1 MLRLVVVIRVVVVVM
16 VVVVV
21 VLCSQVFVCVTRVTA
36 YCLLPACPGRGGEGG
51 SVAILLLPSTE
62 QTVRWL
68 GARRRHVDQL
78 ELDQQREVIGRYVRM
93 GASDHLVV
101 PQPLG
106 RDRPEQPER
115 HHALLRVEYVVD
127 NTFKF
132 ECIICIWHY
141 IFTVR

>member
-1 MLRLVVVIRVVVVVM
+1 MGAWP
-16 VVVVV
+16 
-21 VLCSQVFVCVTRVTA
+21 C
-36 YCLLPACPGRGGEGG
+36 
-51 SVAILLLPSTE
+51 LLLPSTE
-62 QTVRWL
+62 QSVRWL

-78 ELDQQREVIGRYVRM
+78 ELDEQREVIGRYVRM
-93 GASDHLVV
+93 GTSDHLVV

-106 RDRPEQPER
+106 RDRAEQPER